1 MTDVEKLQE
10 RVANGIRWLAEHDE
24 LGVFHLWFVAK
35 INPAGPFPAHEDS
48 DVPARYAEYH
58 TQRSKWQRLSDA
70 LAKVDPGW
78 RDTPIVLGHAQ
89 WQGDPGR
96 IRTR

>member
-24 LGVFHLWFVAK
+24 LGVFHLWYVAK
-35 INPAGPFPAHEDS
+35 INPAGPFPAHEGT
-48 DVPARYAEYH
+48 DVQARYTEYCA
-58 TQRSKWQRLSDA
+58 QRRKWQNLSDA
-70 LAKVDPGW
+70 LEKVDADW
-78 RDTPIVLGHAQ
+78 RDTPPVLGLAQ
-89 WQGDPGR
+89 WQGDPGL